1 MGNFASVAQ
10 TYRPLFD
17 PSQLQG
23 QLNAFLVWYLLA
35 IGLCIWAIA
44 ALSTQNVDAISPAAV
59 GWLMPLFTAL
69 VHLVVLVVSYQ
80 LVPGFVP
87 YPVKPA
93 ALFVSFD
100 LLTAVCFGLAIGGL
114 AANSIALLMV
124 TNGFLVL
131 AYSAYC
137 YKYVSLISD
146 IRSGKRGDAT
156 GSLNS

>member
-1 MGNFASVAQ
+1 MADATVYGVGASRRV
-10 TYRPLFD
+10 
-17 PSQLQG
+17 G
-23 QLNAFLVWYLLA
+23 
-35 IGLCIWAIA
+35 GE
-44 ALSTQNVDAISPAAV
+44 LSTGA
-59 GWLMPLFTAL
+59 
-69 VHLVVLVVSYQ
+69 
-80 LVPGFVP
+80 GFVP

-137 YKYVSLISD
+137 YKYISLISD

-156 GSLNS
+156 GSLSS